1 MSYERPGPTEI
12 NLSELVDKIYNEL
25 HYPDSMGEQGHNQQ
39 DNFFK
44 NATGIHINENYF
56 LPIPSP
62 DTHGDISDLYDGVV
76 SHFQTPTFAPNGGFI
91 IPDPPT
97 KVEIKTQICHALGVD
112 CESGTPSG
120 GMKKRV
126 KSRRKKPSKRKSHR
140 KKKFKKRTGKTKRR
154 KY

>member
-1 MSYERPGPTEI
+1 MSYERPSPTQI
-12 NLSELVDKIYNEL
+12 NLSQLVDKIYNEL
-25 HYPDSMGEQGHNQQ
+25 HNLERMGEQGQDQQ

-62 DTHGDISDLYDGVV
+62 DISDLYDGVV
-76 SHFQTPTFAPNGGFI
+76 SHFHTPTFAPNGGFI
-91 IPDPPT
+91 VPDPPT

-140 KKKFKKRTGKTKRR
+140 KKKLKKRKGKTKRR
-154 KY
+154 RY

>member
-1 MSYERPGPTEI
+1 MSYERPSPTEI

-25 HYPDSMGEQGHNQQ
+25 HYPHSMGEQGHNQQ
-39 DNFFK
+39 EHFFK
-44 NATGIHINENYF
+44 NSTGIHINENYF

-62 DTHGDISDLYDGVV
+62 DTHGDIGDLYDGVV
-76 SHFQTPTFAPNGGFI
+76 SYFNPYAGPGAARRRR
-91 IPDPPT
+91 DPPT

-140 KKKFKKRTGKTKRR
+140 KKKLKKRKGKTKRR
-154 KY
+154 RY